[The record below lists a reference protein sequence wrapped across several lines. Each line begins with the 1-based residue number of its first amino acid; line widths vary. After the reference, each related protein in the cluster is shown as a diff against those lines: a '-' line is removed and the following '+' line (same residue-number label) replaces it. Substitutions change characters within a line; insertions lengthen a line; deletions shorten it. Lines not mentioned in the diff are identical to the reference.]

1 MAFIISSYL
10 EINEQRAVKENYD
23 LYDDDNFST
32 FFAGATLLGQNMK
45 KILWPNYEILYEFF
59 SILRTVLMEKEDSR
73 LINLMMET

>member
-23 LYDDDNFST
+23 LYEDDNFST